1 MNSAHRGILLVEDD
15 EHDVFFM
22 QRAMAK
28 AGMEP
33 PIHVAPNGQDAVDY
47 LSGTGKYGDRT
58 VYPLPVCMFL
68 DLKLPFIHGFQVLE
82 WLQEQPMRSE
92 ISVIVLTSS
101 PEESDRQR
109 AKELG
114 ASAYIVKPPTATML
128 QELSMLMPN
137 CFLRRET
144 NGMVAG

>member
-1 MNSAHRGILLVEDD
+1 MSSSHRGILLVEDD

-33 PIHVAPNGQDAVDY
+33 PIHIAYNGQEAVDY
-47 LSGTGKYGDRT
+47 LSGSGKYGDRSIF
-58 VYPLPVCMFL
+58 PLPVCMFL

-82 WLQEQPMRSE
+82 WLQQQPMRSE
-92 ISVIVLTSS
+92 ISVVILTSS
-101 PEESDRQR
+101 PEERDRQR

-114 ASAYIVKPPTATML
+114 AKSYIVKPPSAKL
-128 QELSMLMPN
+128 LEDLSMILPACFPKREPN
-137 CFLRRET
+137 
-144 NGMVAG
+144 GVAAD